1 MQNKQN
7 SDLSQNEMA
16 PKNED
21 KDVSSS
27 FIMHKDHYRK
37 AQEDNFSDDLDD
49 SVEFNNRIQADDV
62 EEDIND
68 SELEK
73 QKNSKKIVR

>member
-1 MQNKQN
+1 
-7 SDLSQNEMA
+7 
-16 PKNED
+16 
-21 KDVSSS
+21 
-27 FIMHKDHYRK
+27 MHKDHYRK
-37 AQEDNFSDDLDD
+37 AQEDNFSDDLDE